1 VAVSIVLNILQ
12 KFFNNHQLMEA
23 IEAAT
28 LLSMWV
34 IPHILILRLARV
46 PSRSL
51 TVIVCV
57 VLLAGAY
64 LLKPATSDLSRY
76 SVYFNSGFLTD
87 KSYSVTNEGNVEIDP
102 LDSTGDRFLQAF
114 DANPGF
120 RYVARLMDAVSLNR
134 PFLPRLTVFKKRY
147 ITDGPVVVIM
157 LIGLLG
163 VLFSCSRLLQK
174 SQGSGVSIR
183 HSYIVLYWVPLI
195 LGSMF
200 FMLGSQNAL
209 RQFLGIVFV
218 MIGIIMLLE
227 RRVFWFVIASAVAI
241 SFHQWSLV
249 FVGIMFGLITG
260 KSVCAKIFQQDS
272 IGWNLATYGIAGV
285 TLGCVGVVA
294 VKAVVGGVLE
304 TINAGP
310 VAPLIANL
318 MHTAPIYSEVKQYVG
333 MDSSELLSR
342 MSGINKIALLG
353 GLIVLSEIVLGRAS
367 LPTRWDIRGYRIG
380 IYAFLA
386 PFALYPEILSRLVLF
401 YLLVEALFICMAV
414 LSNER
419 RARIAGSLI
428 FFAYG
433 VAPNGITI
441 LLGREWLTKLY

>member
-1 VAVSIVLNILQ
+1 
-12 KFFNNHQLMEA
+12 MEA
-23 IEAAT
+23 IEAVT

-34 IPHILILRLARV
+34 IPHILIFRLVRV

-51 TVIVCV
+51 TVIVCA

-76 SVYFNSGFLTD
+76 SAYFNSGFLTD
-87 KSYSVTNEGNVEIDP
+87 KPYSVTNEGNVEIDP
-102 LDSTGDRFLQAF
+102 LDSTGDPFLQAF
-114 DANPGF
+114 AANPGF
-120 RYVARLMDAVSLNR
+120 RYFAHLMDAVGLNR

-157 LIGLLG
+157 LIGLCC

-174 SQGSGVSIR
+174 SQGSGVSVR
-183 HSYIVLYWVPLI
+183 HSHIVFYWIPLI
-195 LGSMF
+195 LGSIF

-227 RRVFWFVIASAVAI
+227 RRVFWFVIASVVAI
-241 SFHQWSLV
+241 SFHQWSVV
-249 FVGIMFGLITG
+249 FTGIVFCLIAG
-260 KSVCAKIFQQDS
+260 KKICENLFQQDS
-272 IGWNLATYGIAGV
+272 IVWNLATYATVGV
-285 TLGCVGVVA
+285 VLGCIGVVA

-304 TINAGP
+304 ATIDGSSLG
-310 VAPLIANL
+310 PLIGKL
-318 MHTAPIYSEVKQYVG
+318 VHTTGIYSEVKQYVWI
-333 MDSSELLSR
+333 DSSELLSR
-342 MSGINKIALLG
+342 MSATNKLVLLG
-353 GLIVLSEIVLGRAS
+353 GLITLSEIVLGKAT

-380 IYAFLA
+380 IYAFLV
-386 PFALYPEILSRLVLF
+386 PFGLYPEILSRLVLF
-401 YLLVEALFICMAV
+401 YLLVETLFICMAV

-433 VAPNGITI
+433 VAPNGVTI
-441 LLGREWLTKLY
+441 LMGREWLTKLY